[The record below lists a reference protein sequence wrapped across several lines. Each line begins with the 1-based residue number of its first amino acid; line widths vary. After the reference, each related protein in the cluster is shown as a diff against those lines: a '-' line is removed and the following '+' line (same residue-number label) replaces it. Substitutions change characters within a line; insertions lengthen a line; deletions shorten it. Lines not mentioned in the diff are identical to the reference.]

1 MLDATITTPRS
12 GTPTLLEFWFEF
24 GSTYSYLSV
33 MRIEA
38 LAEQYGVAIAW
49 KPFLL
54 GPIFKSFGWD
64 SSPFVLHQAKGAYA
78 LIDMARQCDK
88 YAIPWTPP
96 STFPRSALLPMR
108 VALLGAEQ
116 PWIGAYSKRMMQ
128 INFAEDR
135 DIDTPG
141 IVAEV
146 LLELDLPAPELLAA
160 AQTDEHKLRLRA
172 QTQAALQRGIFGAP
186 TFFVG
191 ADMFWGNDRLEDALQ
206 LAANRS
212 A

>member
-1 MLDATITTPRS
+1 MLKTTNV
-12 GTPTLLEFWFEF
+12 TPQNSAPASLEFWFEF

-33 MRIEA
+33 MRIEV
-38 LAEQYGVAIAW
+38 LAKQYGVAIAW

-64 SSPFVLHQAKGAYA
+64 NSPFVLHPAKGAYA

-96 STFPRSALLPMR
+96 STFPRSTLLPMR

-116 PWIGAYSKRMMQ
+116 PWIGAYSKRVMQ

-135 DIDTPG
+135 DIDTPKV
-141 IVAEV
+141 IAEV
-146 LLELDLPAPELLAA
+146 LRELDLPAPELLAA

-186 TFFVG
+186 TFFIG
-191 ADMFWGNDRLEDALQ
+191 AEMFWGNDRLEDALQ
-206 LAANRS
+206 LAASRS